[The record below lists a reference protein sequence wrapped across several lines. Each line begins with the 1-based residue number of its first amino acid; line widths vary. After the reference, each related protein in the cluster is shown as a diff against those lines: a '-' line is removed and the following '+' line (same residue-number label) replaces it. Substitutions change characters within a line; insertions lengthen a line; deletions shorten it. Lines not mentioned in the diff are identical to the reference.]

1 MKSLSL
7 IFPSPHH
14 IAVSLIQDGI
24 LFSWAETKIV
34 EVTKITPTNEMI
46 RMAPIFTNKINSN
59 LNKKET
65 RPDNLEY

>member
-24 LFSWAETKIV
+24 PFSWAETKIV
-34 EVTKITPTNEMI
+34 EVAKITPTKMI
-46 RMAPIFTNKINSN
+46 RMTPIFTNKINSN

-65 RPDNLEY
+65 KTENLEY